1 MLYQEICRDAKTLF
15 KTTKAS
21 RLDLDKFCENSG
33 LDLSDLL
40 YKKSCYDAFCDYMK
54 TGVINQEIKGLDYS
68 AGIVAGWFNYM
79 PIIWLSK
86 HYFRG

>member
-1 MLYQEICRDAKTLF
+1 MLYQELSKDTITLL
-15 KTTKAS
+15 KNTHAT
-21 RLDLDKFCENSG
+21 RLELSQFLENSG

-40 YKKSCYDAFCDYMK
+40 YKKSCYNAFCDYLK
-54 TGVINQEIKGLDYS
+54 TGFINHDIKGLDYS

-86 HYFRG
+86 HYYRG